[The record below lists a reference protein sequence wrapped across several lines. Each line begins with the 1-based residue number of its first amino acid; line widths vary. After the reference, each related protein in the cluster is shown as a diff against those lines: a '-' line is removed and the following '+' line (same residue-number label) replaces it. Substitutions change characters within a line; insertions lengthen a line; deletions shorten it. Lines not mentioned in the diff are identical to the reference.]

1 MKLWKK
7 LLPVGIVACCL
18 LAAYAT
24 PVVAEEWST
33 EYPEL
38 TIGVITE
45 ENAEDRAKRW
55 QPFMNYLERELDIP
69 VVWREATDYAGV
81 IEALKAKKI
90 QLAWFGPASFA
101 RAWIVTGGQAV
112 PLAAEIDKD
121 GGFGY
126 FGVIVVKKDSPYR
139 SVQDLKGKRFGFA
152 DPNSTSGYQA
162 PKFFLS
168 EEGYAPEKF
177 FGTTTFS
184 GSHENSVK
192 MLYDGQ
198 FDAVATWWTNE
209 QKSNMSRMEAKGMI
223 PPDGYR
229 IIWKSP
235 RLPSDPF
242 TVPSWLPEEMIEDIQ
257 TTLLAMPFKDPAAFK
272 ALMGGS
278 QRFAN
283 VSLEDYQPVIRFVKA
298 NMNQRK
304 GG

>member
-1 MKLWKK
+1 MRNWKIVLMTGFIVFS
-7 LLPVGIVACCL
+7 LLTAFLNPAD
-18 LAAYAT
+18 
-24 PVVAEEWST
+24 AEEWSGD
-33 EYPEL
+33 YPEL
-38 TIGVITE
+38 TMGVITE

-55 QPFMNYLERELDIP
+55 TPFRDYLARELDVP
-69 VVWREATDYAGV
+69 VKWREATDYAGV

-101 RAWIVTGGQAV
+101 RAWIVTDGKAM

-126 FGVIVVKKDSPYR
+126 FGVIIVKQDSPYR
-139 SVQDLKGKRFGFA
+139 SIEDLKGRRFGFA

-168 EEGYAPEKF
+168 EEGYDPEKF
-177 FGTTTFS
+177 FGSTTFS

-209 QKSNMSRMEAKGMI
+209 KKSNMSRMESKGMI
-223 PPDGYR
+223 KPGQYR

-242 TVPSWLPEEMIEDIQ
+242 TVPAWLPEEMIEDIQ
-257 TTLLAMPFKDPAAFK
+257 TALLAMPSKDPQAFK

-278 QRFAN
+278 QGFTK
-283 VSLEDYQPVIRFVKA
+283 VTLDDYQPVIRFVKA
-298 NMNQRK
+298 NMEQRK
-304 GG
+304 Q